1 MNVDIRSNAGFR
13 FGILGP
19 LEVLRDGRPIS
30 LPAAKQRIVL
40 ATLLLRANRNV
51 SPDELIERVWA
62 DAVPHNARSALYTH
76 VARLRRAL
84 GEDPGGDGSHRL
96 IRTSD
101 DGYVIDLPPEALDL
115 SRFRELVA
123 RAGAGTDAAGE
134 ADLLDRA
141 LGLWR
146 GPVLAGV
153 PSESLHRDEV
163 PLVVEERLRVVDRWF
178 QLGLRLGR
186 DDEMVKVLKE
196 ATAEHP
202 FHERLWAQLLV
213 ALHRSGRR
221 AEALET
227 YRSVVALLRDEL
239 GVDPGQEL
247 ARLHSAILADEP
259 EPALLL
265 DDGHLP
271 PPAEEQDPPPSPVR
285 PQQLP
290 SDLASF
296 TGRRGEL
303 AALNALLDR
312 EDAHASPPIVIAAIS
327 GMGGVGKTALA
338 VHWAHS
344 VVDRFPDG
352 VLHLNLRGF
361 GPGTPVEPHAALELL
376 LNALGV
382 VGQRVPAET
391 DARSALL
398 RSVLAGRRVLMLLD
412 NARDAAQVRP
422 LLPGSRSFV
431 LVTSR
436 NQMRG
441 LAVREGARPLVLGRF
456 SPGESTALLAE
467 ILGPERIGAEPWAAA
482 ELARSCVH
490 LPLAL
495 TIAAEHAMYRPD
507 SPLHS
512 LAEEVRAQ
520 RSRLDALDTSDDHE
534 ASVRAVLSW
543 SYLALEPPA
552 ARMFRLLSLHPGP
565 DVGPGAAAALAGVP
579 VAEARRLL
587 DVLADRSLL
596 ERPGQERHRFHDLLH
611 AYAAEQSALADGA
624 AERAA
629 AVRRVLNWYLH
640 TASRAA
646 DLVEPTRRR
655 FPDVIDRA
663 PAEPPALE
671 GPEGAL
677 MWVEEERANLV
688 AAVALSAGHGWDDF
702 TWRLAHALWRFFLIR
717 GHVRDWIDTHLRALD
732 AARDTGDPRVLAE
745 TMKNLGFAYW
755 RAGHLSE
762 ALDHHGRALVLDQES
777 GDGWGEAKTRNHLG
791 FIHDRAGH
799 FAEALRQ
806 QQRSLARYREA
817 GDLCGQGRALV
828 GIGNAY
834 RQLGHHSASMVHL
847 KRALAITCEIGDR
860 WGESLALT
868 AIGFARLTGG
878 YGAEATRPLYRALTI
893 SREMGDRWGESMA
906 LIVIGLGR
914 LINGEYGDPSHPLC
928 QALAIS
934 REIGDRWSESLA
946 LTAMGFASLA
956 SGRNAETTR
965 YLRRA
970 LTVSHEI
977 RCIAGA
983 DDLLHEAFRT
993 AMPRA
998 GHQTLVSTLSF
1009 HTRLQ
1014 LRLAAVDAPRAL
1026 GPSPR

>member
-1 MNVDIRSNAGFR
+1 M
-13 FGILGP
+13 GP

-40 ATLLLRANRNV
+40 ATLLLRANQNV

-84 GEDPGGDGSHRL
+84 GEDAGGDGSHRL
-96 IRTSD
+96 IRTSN
-101 DGYVIDLPPEALDL
+101 DGYVIHLPAEALDL
-115 SRFRELVA
+115 SRFRDLVA
-123 RAGAGTDAAGE
+123 RAGVGTDAAGE
-134 ADLLDRA
+134 ADLLGRA

-163 PLVVEERLRVVDRWF
+163 PLIVEERLRVVDRWF

-202 FHERLWAQLLV
+202 FHERLWAQLLI

-227 YRSVVALLRDEL
+227 YRSVVTLLRDEL

-247 ARLHSAILADEP
+247 VRLHSAILADDA
-259 EPALLL
+259 EPARAL

-271 PPAEEQDPPPSPVR
+271 PAAQPLVEEHDSPPSLVR

-303 AALNALLDR
+303 AALDALLDR

-352 VLHLNLRGF
+352 VLYLNLRGF

-436 NQMRG
+436 NQLRG
-441 LAVREGARPLVLGRF
+441 LAVREGARLMVLGEF
-456 SPGESTALLAE
+456 SPGESTALLAT

-495 TIAAEHAMYRPD
+495 TIAAEHAMYRPH

-520 RSRLDALDTSDDHE
+520 RTRLDALVTSDDHE

-611 AYAAEQSALADGA
+611 AYAAEQSALTDGA
-624 AERAA
+624 AERTA
-629 AVRRVLNWYLH
+629 AVRRLLNWYLH
-640 TASRAA
+640 TATRAA

-655 FPDVIDRA
+655 FPDVTDRT
-663 PAEPPALE
+663 PAEPPALD
-671 GPEGAL
+671 GPQDAPV
-677 MWVEEERANLV
+677 WVEEERAGLV
-688 AAVALSAGHGWDDF
+688 AAVALSAEHGWDDF

-732 AARDTGDPRVLAE
+732 AARNTGDPRVLAE

-762 ALDHHGRALVLDQES
+762 ALDYHGRALVLDQES

-834 RQLGHHSASMVHL
+834 RQLGHLSASMVHL
-847 KRALAITCEIGDR
+847 KRALAITREIGDQ
-860 WGESLALT
+860 WGESLALIAT
-868 AIGFARLTGG
+868 GFTRLTGG
-878 YGAEATRPLYRALTI
+878 CGAEATRPLYRALTI
-893 SREMGDRWGESMA
+893 SRAIGDRWGEGMA
-906 LIVIGLGR
+906 LIVIGLGQ
-914 LINGEYGDPSHPLC
+914 LIDGEYGDPSHPLC
-928 QALAIS
+928 QALTIS

>member
-1 MNVDIRSNAGFR
+1 M
-13 FGILGP
+13 
-19 LEVLRDGRPIS
+19 RDGRPIS

-40 ATLLLRANRNV
+40 ATLLLRANHHV

-62 DAVPHNARSALYTH
+62 DAVPNSARSALHTH

-84 GEDPGGDGSHRL
+84 GEDPGSDGARRL
-96 IRTSD
+96 IRTSN
-101 DGYVIDLPPEALDL
+101 DGYAIDLPPDGLDL

-123 RAGAGTDAAGE
+123 RAGASSDAAGE
-134 ADLLDRA
+134 ADLLGGA

-146 GPVLAGV
+146 GPMLSGV

-163 PLVVEERLRVVDRWF
+163 PLVVEERLRAVDRWF

-186 DDEMVKVLKE
+186 DDEMVRVLKE

-227 YRSVVALLRDEL
+227 YRSVAVLLREEL
-239 GVDPGQEL
+239 GIDPGQEL
-247 ARLHSAILADEP
+247 VRVHSAILADDP
-259 EPALLL
+259 EPARGL
-265 DDGHLP
+265 DEP
-271 PPAEEQDPPPSPVR
+271 QARAEPPAWQDLDEEDDPPASLVR

-296 TGRRGEL
+296 TGRRREL
-303 AALNALLDR
+303 AALDALLAR
-312 EDAHASPPIVIAAIS
+312 ENGQASPPIVIAAIS

-344 VVDRFPDG
+344 VVDRFPGG
-352 VLHLNLRGF
+352 VLYLNLRGF
-361 GPGTPVEPHAALELL
+361 GPGAPVEPHAALELL

-382 VGQRVPAET
+382 VGQRVPKES

-422 LLPGSRSFV
+422 LLPGSHSFV

-441 LAVREGARPLVLGRF
+441 LAVREGARLLLLGQF
-456 SPGESTALLAE
+456 SPGESAALLAA
-467 ILGPERIGAEPWAAA
+467 ILGPERIGARPWAAA

-495 TIAAEHAMYRPD
+495 TIAAEHAMSRPD
-507 SPLHS
+507 SPLNS

-520 RSRLDALDTSDDHE
+520 RTRLDALDTSDDHE

-543 SYLALEPPA
+543 SYRALEPPA

-596 ERPGQERHRFHDLLH
+596 ERPGQDRHRFHDLLH
-611 AYAAEQSALADGA
+611 AYAAEQSALTDGL
-624 AERAA
+624 AERTAA
-629 AVRRVLNWYLH
+629 LRRVLNWYLH
-640 TASRAA
+640 TAGRAA
-646 DLVEPTRRR
+646 DLVEPTRKR
-655 FPDVIDRA
+655 FPDTIDRA
-663 PAEPPALE
+663 PAEPPALD
-671 GPEGAL
+671 GPDDAL
-677 MWVEEERANLV
+677 AWVEEERANLV
-688 AAVALSAGHGWDDF
+688 AAVVLSAEYGWDDF

-762 ALDHHGRALVLDQES
+762 ALDHHGRALVLDQQS

-806 QQRSLARYREA
+806 HQRSLARYREA

-828 GIGNAY
+828 GIGTAY
-834 RQLGHHSASMVHL
+834 RQLGHHRASMVHL
-847 KRALAITCEIGDR
+847 KRALSVTCEVGDRWGESLALVAVGFTCLIAGGGAEATGPLYRALSISREIGDR
-860 WGESLALT
+860 WGESLAL
-868 AIGFARLTGG
+868 
-878 YGAEATRPLYRALTI
+878 
-893 SREMGDRWGESMA
+893 
-906 LIVIGLGR
+906 IVIGLGR
-914 LINGEYGDPSHPLC
+914 LITGDFGDASHPLG
-928 QALAIS
+928 QALTIS

-946 LTAMGFASLA
+946 LTAMGFANLA

-977 RCIAGA
+977 RCISGA

-993 AMPRA
+993 ALPHG
-998 GHQTLVSTLSF
+998 GHQALVSTLSF

-1014 LRLAAVDAPRAL
+1014 LRLAAAHAPRAL
-1026 GPSPR
+1026 GP

>member
-1 MNVDIRSNAGFR
+1 MNVDIRSHAGFR

-40 ATLLLRANRNV
+40 ATLLLRANQNV

-62 DAVPHNARSALYTH
+62 EAVPRNARNALYTH
-76 VARLRRAL
+76 VARLRRTL

-101 DGYVIDLPPEALDL
+101 DGYVIDLPPQALDL

-134 ADLLDRA
+134 ADLLGRA
-141 LGLWR
+141 LALWR

-153 PSESLHRDEV
+153 PSESLQRDEV

-239 GVDPGQEL
+239 GVGPGQEL
-247 ARLHSAILADEP
+247 VRLHSAILADDP
-259 EPALLL
+259 EPARVL

-271 PPAEEQDPPPSPVR
+271 PSSRPSVEEHLPPSSRRPVEEHLPPSSRPPVEEHDPSASPVR

-303 AALNALLDR
+303 AALDALLDR

-344 VVDRFPDG
+344 VADRFPDG

-361 GPGTPVEPHAALELL
+361 GPGPPVEPHAALELL

-456 SPGESTALLAE
+456 SPGESTALLAA

-495 TIAAEHAMYRPD
+495 TIAAEHATYRPG
-507 SPLHS
+507 SPLHT

-520 RSRLDALDTSDDHE
+520 RTRLDALDASDDHE

-552 ARMFRLLSLHPGP
+552 ARLFRLLSLHPGP
-565 DVGPGAAAALAGVP
+565 DVGAGAAAALAGVP

-596 ERPGQERHRFHDLLH
+596 ERPGRERHRFHDLLH

-671 GPEGAL
+671 GPESAL
-677 MWVEEERANLV
+677 MWVEEERAGLV
-688 AAVALSAGHGWDDF
+688 AAVALSAEHGWDDF

-762 ALDHHGRALVLDQES
+762 ALDHHGRAL
-777 GDGWGEAKTRNHLG
+777 
-791 FIHDRAGH
+791 
-799 FAEALRQ
+799 
-806 QQRSLARYREA
+806 
-817 GDLCGQGRALV
+817 
-828 GIGNAY
+828 
-834 RQLGHHSASMVHL
+834 
-847 KRALAITCEIGDR
+847 
-860 WGESLALT
+860 
-868 AIGFARLTGG
+868 
-878 YGAEATRPLYRALTI
+878 
-893 SREMGDRWGESMA
+893 
-906 LIVIGLGR
+906 
-914 LINGEYGDPSHPLC
+914 
-928 QALAIS
+928 AIS

-956 SGRNAETTR
+956 SGRHAETTR

-977 RCIAGA
+977 RRIAGA
-983 DDLLHEAFRT
+983 DDLLHEVFRT
-993 AMPRA
+993 AMPRV

-1026 GPSPR
+1026 GPSSAGA